1 MKGAKNVA
9 SGIRSRGKNL
19 LSKIKNE
26 DVEFGES
33 WDEQNENSSLMTKR
47 RRLFQKLKGPEA
59 ADDLTGDSAEGNTV
73 DDTKA
78 ALEWELNFVKRV
90 RRKRTVISVGLGLV
104 LFSVIFI
111 PPLSIYMRAAA
122 CEASSLS
129 EDMPFS
135 FNLLEELHHIEV
147 ETFRGIVQIQS
158 DANLT
163 NVDQITIDITKRAPG
178 WAAIAA
184 ISASAILSGQTL
196 KVSARFDELQGGSFG
211 ISTCPQADIVV
222 RVPLLSQSSRS
233 SGPTLNVTVDG
244 PIGEPVMYPWVPNLV
259 SLIGEIDLSLSS
271 APASAVFGA
280 TLLRNT
286 IGSISV
292 KVRTSVCPLP
302 LSQR

>member
-1 MKGAKNVA
+1 MA

-59 ADDLTGDSAEGNTV
+59 ADDLTADSAEGNTV

-111 PPLSIYMRAAA
+111 PPFVVYLRAAA
-122 CEASSLS
+122 CEAPSLS
-129 EDMPFS
+129 EDVRFS
-135 FNLLEELHHIEV
+135 VNVLEELHHIEV
-147 ETFRGIVQIQS
+147 ETFRGIVKIQS
-158 DANLT
+158 DTNLT
-163 NVDQITIDITKRAPG
+163 NFDQITIDITTKATA
-178 WAAIAA
+178 WAAMAA
-184 ISASAILSGQTL
+184 ISASAILSDQTL

-211 ISTCPQADIVV
+211 ISTCPRADIVV
-222 RVPLLSQSSRS
+222 RVPLLSQSSLS

-259 SLIGEIDLSLSS
+259 SLVGEIDLSLSP

-286 IGSISV
+286 IGSIAV
-292 KVRTSVCPLP
+292 TVRTSVCPLP
-302 LSQR
+302 LPLR